1 MRRFVVIFVVSV
13 GLFAGGCASKPIDY
27 SKVDADKSGTTYLFL
42 GLWNVFSK
50 GLDDVRDNVNEAGY
64 HARSLPGPEWRSVG
78 DRIIA
83 MDRKGKLRRPLILG
97 GHSLGADK
105 ALYLSEK
112 LNRAGVTVD
121 YVLLL
126 DPTNPPSVTGNVQ
139 RCHNIYLSNSYTDW
153 FPAFRGIAVE
163 ADSSDT
169 ELINFDV
176 RTSESGALSDINFN
190 HFNIEADPDIQA
202 LMTELILAQL
212 RGDPDVAA
220 LFPVKIDSQTN

>member
-1 MRRFVVIFVVSV
+1 MGRLSV
-13 GLFAGGCASKPIDY
+13 LMLLGVALLAGGCATKPIDY
-27 SKVDADKSGTTYLFL
+27 SKVDADKPGTTFLFL

-50 GLDDVRDNVNEAGY
+50 GLDDVRDNLNEAGY
-64 HARSLPGPEWRSVG
+64 HASSLPGPEWRSVG
-78 DRIIA
+78 DQIIA
-83 MDRKGKLRRPLILG
+83 MERRGELRRPLILG

-112 LNRAGVTVD
+112 LKRAGVTVD

-126 DPTNPPSVTGNVQ
+126 DPTNPPTVTSNVQ
-139 RCHNIYLSNSYTDW
+139 RCHNIYLSHRLTDW

-163 ADSSDT
+163 TASRET

-176 RTSESGALSDINFN
+176 RSAKSGALSEIDFN
-190 HFNIEADPDIQA
+190 HFDIETDPDIQA

-212 RGDPDVAA
+212 RGDPDFAA
-220 LFPVKIDSQTN
+220 LFPVKVNGQTN